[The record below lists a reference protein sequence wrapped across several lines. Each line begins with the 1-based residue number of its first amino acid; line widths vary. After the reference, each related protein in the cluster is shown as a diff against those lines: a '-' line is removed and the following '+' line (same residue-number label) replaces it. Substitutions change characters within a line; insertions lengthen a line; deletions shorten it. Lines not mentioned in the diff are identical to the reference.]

1 MTVFRFYYYNATTQK
16 TVWHKPPGCDI
27 IPLAK
32 LQTLKQNTEPR
43 EDRKRP
49 QTGSSSQTSS
59 ISRLS
64 KVSGGG
70 GGQVVTSSGAQ
81 TSPTSPPVK
90 GRAGREG
97 REAARCRAHSSS
109 LGLTRTSNRKSQ
121 PAPGSGRRTNGG
133 HHGDRRSL
141 DGAKPGYNNGG
152 MVYHSYSMPGRE
164 AMAHQH
170 RYANNGPASYPQ
182 GYQVPLSKQRSLEGE
197 NFKKLQSP
205 LQSPYCQPGQD
216 GSLSRSISF
225 MARNGEVEGRQEK
238 YLGVAGTD
246 PGRRSM
252 ESTPQSGRRYNP
264 LQSPDGEQSGRQ
276 RPGHGTVEGFPTP
289 MINRRTHDLSSST
302 RLGTSESE
310 DSSQSPAKERRGPA
324 AGGRRPQT
332 LIADLVDSGLSTL
345 TEPDNHRQ
353 DQVRSRPLSNVRC
366 FRSNHSLH
374 HRDVSSMKER
384 SLTAL
389 SLQVKKSKLR
399 GGKTS
404 QKEERDLEK
413 SPSVQKISPLQH
425 YILEQAKL
433 SGYRFGDK
441 IPTDK
446 RDSFIDSENES
457 HRTGENRSVDLVLIS
472 VKLNPDQEY

>member
-205 LQSPYCQPGQD
+205 LQSPYSQPGQD

-246 PGRRSM
+246 HGEEIHGEHSSVGTPVQPSPEPGRGAVWASQARA
-252 ESTPQSGRRYNP
+252 R
-264 LQSPDGEQSGRQ
+264 DGGGV
-276 RPGHGTVEGFPTP
+276 PHA
-289 MINRRTHDLSSST
+289 HDQQ
-302 RLGTSESE
+302 E
-310 DSSQSPAKERRGPA
+310 DP
-324 AGGRRPQT
+324 
-332 LIADLVDSGLSTL
+332 
-345 TEPDNHRQ
+345 
-353 DQVRSRPLSNVRC
+353 RPL
-366 FRSNHSLH
+366 
-374 HRDVSSMKER
+374 
-384 SLTAL
+384 
-389 SLQVKKSKLR
+389 
-399 GGKTS
+399 
-404 QKEERDLEK
+404 
-413 SPSVQKISPLQH
+413 LQH
-425 YILEQAKL
+425 QA
-433 SGYRFGDK
+433 
-441 IPTDK
+441 
-446 RDSFIDSENES
+446 RDQRERGF
-457 HRTGENRSVDLVLIS
+457 
-472 VKLNPDQEY
+472 